1 MELAKVIHLPGMNN
15 PIAAGTSNPKKKS
28 ANPVITL
35 HIKRSAGG
43 SAP

>member
-28 ANPVITL
+28 AKPVISL
-35 HIKRSAGG
+35 HIKRSNGDD
-43 SAP
+43 AP